1 MTKLEDYREIIGDEK
16 FYSIYSKMRKL
27 YGKSIVNINSTYI
40 GGGVAEILS
49 SLVPLQNDIGLE
61 SGWRTIHG
69 NPDFYGVTKK
79 FHNALQGEKINF
91 SDMKKNLYVQTN
103 EIFSKYTHIKSHDF
117 MIIHDPQPL
126 PLIQFYNKRQPWI
139 WRCHI
144 DISGPDK
151 DLWDYFKQFILKY
164 DKVIV
169 SSKKYM
175 SSDIPLDY
183 KIITP
188 GIDPLT
194 PKNKPISDTVV
205 EKYLRKYGV
214 PNDKPL
220 ITQISRFDKWKD
232 PVGVVEV
239 FKRVREKIDCRL
251 VLCGN
256 MATDDPEGF
265 VIFEQIKEE
274 AKELIKSK
282 DIILITAENN
292 ILVNALQRKSKV
304 IIQKSI
310 REGFGLTVT
319 EALWKETPVVTTKVG
334 GIPLQVN
341 DGENGFLLEPD
352 DVDGFAEKIVE
363 LLEKPKLAAELGRA
377 GKEIVREKFLVTRI
391 LTDYLDLFNELN
403 GCS

>member
-1 MTKLEDYREIIGDEK
+1 MTKLEDYRDIIGDEK

-27 YGKSIVNINSTYI
+27 YGKTIININSTYI

-49 SLVPLQNDIGLE
+49 SLVPLQNDVGLE

-69 NPDFYGVTKK
+69 NPDYYGITKK

-103 EIFSKYTHIKSHDF
+103 EIFSKYTHIKTHDF
-117 MIIHDPQPL
+117 MVIHDPQPL

-144 DISGPDK
+144 DISAPDNN
-151 DLWDYFKQFILKY
+151 LWNYLKKFILKY
-164 DKVIV
+164 DKIIV
-169 SSKKYM
+169 SSKKYLC
-175 SSDIPLDY
+175 SDLPLDY
-183 KIITP
+183 KIIAP

-194 PKNKPISDTVV
+194 SKNKPIPDTVI

-220 ITQISRFDKWKD
+220 LTQISRFDKWKD
-232 PVGVVEV
+232 PVGVVDV
-239 FKRVREKIDCRL
+239 FKRVKEKVDCRL

-265 VIFEQIKEE
+265 TIFEKIKD
-274 AKELIKSK
+274 KSK
-282 DIILITAENN
+282 DFVKNNDIILITAENN
-292 ILVNALQRKSKV
+292 ILVNALQRKSSV

-319 EALWKETPVVTTKVG
+319 EALWKEKPVVTSNVG
-334 GIPLQVN
+334 GIPLQIQ

-352 DVDGFAEKIVE
+352 DNDGFADKIIE
-363 LLEKPKLAAELGRA
+363 LLKNPKLGAEMGKV
-377 GKEIVREKFLVTRI
+377 GKEIVRKKFLITRI
-391 LTDYLDLFNELN
+391 LSDYLDLFNELN
-403 GCS
+403 H